1 MKTGNKVEFG
11 IKILKIIIKILLFC
25 LSFENGYRYF
35 QNFKFFI
42 PKPTKIYNFDFE
54 HNVLGIAV
62 LEIQN
67 LYPL

>member
-25 LSFENGYRYF
+25 LFFENGYRNF

-42 PKPTKIYNFDFE
+42 PKPTKIYNFLLQAQRPW
-54 HNVLGIAV
+54 NRRS
-62 LEIQN
+62 
-67 LYPL
+67 

>member
-11 IKILKIIIKILLFC
+11 IKILKIIIKILLFF

-42 PKPTKIYNFDFE
+42 PKPTKIYNF
-54 HNVLGIAV
+54 
-62 LEIQN
+62 
-67 LYPL
+67 